1 MSIASKRREGIVLIS
16 AARDLAKNPD
26 FAFAL
31 VRVERHH
38 VGLQGENKGVQVAG
52 PVFGEDNIIRDV
64 HVAVDEGFIF
74 RPQQTDDVS
83 KTQLFLCRD
92 LGEVVGEIVL
102 D

>member
-1 MSIASKRREGIVLIS
+1 MQE
-16 AARDLAKNPD
+16 
-26 FAFAL
+26 
-31 VRVERHH
+31 
-38 VGLQGENKGVQVAG
+38 AG
-52 PVFGEDNIIRDV
+52 PVFGEDDIIRDV

-83 KTQLFLCRD
+83 KMQFFLCRD